1 MGFTVQSLSPAH
13 PIVEARFY
21 GTTSAAEVQQGFADC
36 LALALQNDHWPVR
49 ADRFREA
56 LVQPTDVTAAVSVG
70 FWEVAGINRGLA
82 MKVFRDRDDA
92 IAWLEG
98 SDDPAQ

>member
-49 ADRFREA
+49 ADRFRE
-56 LVQPTDVTAAVSVG
+56 
-70 FWEVAGINRGLA
+70 VAGINRGLA
-82 MKVFRDRDDA
+82 MKAFRDRDDA
-92 IAWLEG
+92 IGWLEG